1 MFDPC
6 QPSREAFLILGWF
19 KKIQDLL
26 SLSLY
31 LSLSASVLLF
41 LSLSANFIFKIN
53 TFFKKE
59 LKDMNQEN
67 AQEESKMSKCHF
79 CKD

>member
-1 MFDPC
+1 MKL
-6 QPSREAFLILGWF
+6 LILGWF

-53 TFFKKE
+53 TFLKKE

-67 AQEESKMSKCHF
+67 EQEESKM
-79 CKD
+79 